1 MDFVTARAVLLG
13 FFLVVVGTGRSSEP
27 DPMPADPPDIG
38 LPVGKWKVEFAN
50 GVKEV
55 CHIGNGG
62 ESTVE
67 EPRRRS
73 NGIAEVKG
81 GSVVIRF
88 HDDRIERWT
97 RVGSRYVV
105 EHWFPGSQLPTVTPV
120 LGIAEPAP

>member
-1 MDFVTARAVLLG
+1 M
-13 FFLVVVGTGRSSEP
+13 
-27 DPMPADPPDIG
+27 G

-81 GSVVIRF
+81 GSVIIRF
-88 HDDRIERWT
+88 HDDRVERGRGSATGTWSNT
-97 RVGSRYVV
+97 GSRVT
-105 EHWFPGSQLPTVTPV
+105 QLPTVTPV